1 MQATRHARRVY
12 VGGFPDSTNEP
23 ELGEFVGNALEAVRL
38 FLVIFGYFWLF
49 LVIFGNIRTV
59 NQTEQF
65 VFCHVQVGGTSQAY
79 DPGNN
84 ITCVLS
90 VYINREKQFAFVEFR
105 TVAEASNAMVSLF

>member
-1 MQATRHARRVY
+1 
-12 VGGFPDSTNEP
+12 
-23 ELGEFVGNALEAVRL
+23 
-38 FLVIFGYFWLF
+38 
-49 LVIFGNIRTV
+49 
-59 NQTEQF
+59 
-65 VFCHVQVGGTSQAY
+65 VFCHLQVGGTSQAY

>member
-49 LVIFGNIRTV
+49 LVIFVRSIRL
-59 NQTEQF
+59 N
-65 VFCHVQVGGTSQAY
+65 HS
-79 DPGNN
+79 
-84 ITCVLS
+84 ICVLS
-90 VYINREKQFAFVEFR
+90 LTGWRN
-105 TVAEASNAMVSLF
+105 VAGVRSG